1 MVLFLEGV
9 VAQVVISDG
18 KNGSYLSINIVTG
31 VAVMLGMLVAGPVTG
46 AHLNP
51 AITVAFAIFQGFPLR
66 KIPGYVISQVRFHVS
81 AATRCWL
88 LLCSLFLFRF
98 PQADIDL
105 ISYWVALLVPHWF
118 TQITE
123 AASIL

>member
-51 AITVAFAIFQGFPLR
+51 AITVAFTIFQGFPLR
-66 KIPGYVISQVRFHVS
+66 KVPGYVISQVRFHVS

-88 LLCSLFLFRF
+88 LLFLSLPLS
-98 PQADIDL
+98 PPPEQILTSLATGWL
-105 ISYWVALLVPHWF
+105 YWCRPGLRKLQKRH
-118 TQITE
+118 
-123 AASIL
+123 